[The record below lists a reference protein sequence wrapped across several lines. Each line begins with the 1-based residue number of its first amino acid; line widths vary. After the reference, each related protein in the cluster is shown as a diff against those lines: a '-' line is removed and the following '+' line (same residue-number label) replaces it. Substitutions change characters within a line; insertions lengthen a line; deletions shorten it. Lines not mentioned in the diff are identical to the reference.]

1 MIEGHLG
8 LRGVTVCGFLF
19 AVWAAMF
26 WCWDLLRIFPAFLFH
41 HDQKKKEEEEGGG
54 DLFFFSFFLLFITHR
69 VQIIVPVS
77 CILLCMAWRWQIWG
91 IRLHIPIKQP
101 QKVYCPSSCK
111 SQDLSQRPGN
121 EALACRQRR
130 VWGRAYERK
139 NDRDEVLMG
148 RYGAAAEVSYAD
160 RKKKSVFAVR
170 LRGGIDLLSFWLT
183 FFFPAVQQCIVSLPH
198 TFTPKAL
205 LPIYLFIYFA
215 VPSFSPTLS
224 QINLC
229 PALPLCGRL
238 KQPPSKHTQLYCSSQ
253 LPSDEIPPPSL
264 LPQNIFLPHGNPNR
278 PVHSLMLIFVFTWWE
293 GQTGWKLLASNRWR
307 IY

>member
-1 MIEGHLG
+1 MWLDDRGTSWPKGSDSVWFPLCSVGSHVLM
-8 LRGVTVCGFLF
+8 LRSFENLSCISISP
-19 AVWAAMF
+19 
-26 WCWDLLRIFPAFLFH
+26 RS
-41 HDQKKKEEEEGGG
+41 EGGG
-54 DLFFFSFFLLFITHR
+54 DLFFFSFFLLFITHH

-101 QKVYCPSSCK
+101 QKVYCQSSCK

-139 NDRDEVLMG
+139 NDRDEMLMG

-183 FFFPAVQQCIVSLPH
+183 FFFSGSPAV
-198 TFTPKAL
+198 
-205 LPIYLFIYFA
+205 YR
-215 VPSFSPTLS
+215 FSPTHIHS
-224 QINLC
+224 QGLAPYLFFIFF
-229 PALPLCGRL
+229 
-238 KQPPSKHTQLYCSSQ
+238 CSSLFLSHTVPDQ
-253 LPSDEIPPPSL
+253 SLPRSSTLWPP
-264 LPQNIFLPHGNPNR
+264 
-278 PVHSLMLIFVFTWWE
+278 
-293 GQTGWKLLASNRWR
+293 
-307 IY
+307 